1 MNTANKVTIAR
12 MILIPVFFVIMMSN
26 IPYADIISMVIFAIA
41 ALTDGIDGHIA
52 RKYNQITDF
61 GKFLDPLADKLLIA
75 TALIGFVELGRMPAW
90 MAVIII
96 AREFIVTG
104 LRSIAASKGVVIA
117 AIMTGKIK
125 TVIQLIA
132 IICTML
138 FSRMSVLVCGYPAV
152 GFVTMAISTLFTIYS
167 GYEYIARN
175 ANLLKDM

>member
-1 MNTANKVTIAR
+1 MTLASKITLVR
-12 MILIPVFFVIMMSN
+12 VLLIPVVMVFLYLSGGTAGN
-26 IPYADIISMVIFAIA
+26 IWLWIA
-41 ALTDGIDGHIA
+41 LAVFIVASLSDYVDGHIA

-117 AIMTGKIK
+117 AIMTGKVK
-125 TVIQLIA
+125 TCIQIASCIIAFVFYAEPFVIGGISVA
-132 IICTML
+132 WYGML
-138 FSRMSVLVCGYPAV
+138 
-152 GFVTMAISTLFTIYS
+152 ISTLKNTLRN
-167 GYEYIARN
+167 ERRYICFRTF
-175 ANLLKDM
+175 